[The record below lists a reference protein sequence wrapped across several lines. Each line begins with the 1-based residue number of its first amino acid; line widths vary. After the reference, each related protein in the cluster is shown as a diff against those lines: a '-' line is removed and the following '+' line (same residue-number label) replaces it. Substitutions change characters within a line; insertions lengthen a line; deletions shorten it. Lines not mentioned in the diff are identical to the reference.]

1 MPKNSPRRSAVSAVT
16 GRVPCTSSLMRLGWR
31 PLALADRNA
40 IMDYI
45 AEGKPTA
52 ALALDE

>member
-1 MPKNSPRRSAVSAVT
+1 
-16 GRVPCTSSLMRLGWR
+16 MRLGWR

-45 AEGKPTA
+45 AEGNPTA